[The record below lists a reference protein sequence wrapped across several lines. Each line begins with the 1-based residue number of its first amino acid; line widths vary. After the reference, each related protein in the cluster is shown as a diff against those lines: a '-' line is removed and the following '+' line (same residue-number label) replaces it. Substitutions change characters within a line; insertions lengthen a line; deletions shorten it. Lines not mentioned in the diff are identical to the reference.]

1 MLLSSE
7 MPEPHRRR
15 DNPLSRLNE
24 SRNYVRV
31 ACAYCKRRLHFFP
44 DDLIRV
50 FGDVDVDS
58 IAERIKCEGCG
69 GRVDVKSFSPTGS
82 EAVGMR
88 MRRLVAIKIQHV
100 PVWRDE

>member
-1 MLLSSE
+1 
-7 MPEPHRRR
+7 MPEQHRKHPY
-15 DNPLSRLNE
+15 PLSRLNE
-24 SRNYVRV
+24 HRSYVRV

-100 PVWRDE
+100 PVWKDD